1 MATRPAT
8 VARQAGVDALKNISG
23 SQKAAIMMLAIGE
36 ERSARLFAMMDE
48 EEIKDLSQA
57 MANLGAIDAGI
68 VERLFQ
74 EFASQLSGT
83 GSLVGSQQSTERL
96 LLKSMSK
103 EQVAAI
109 MEDIRG
115 PAGRTMWDKLG
126 NVSEEVLA
134 SYLKNEYPQTVAVV
148 LGKLKSE
155 QAASVLVAL
164 PDEFSAEVIMRML
177 SMEVVRKEILEGV
190 EQTLRQEF
198 MTNLARTNQRDS
210 HEVMA
215 DIFNNLDRASEDRF
229 MNSLEERSRDS
240 AEKIRS
246 LMFTFDDLSKL
257 DANGIQTLLRHV
269 EKAKLAIA
277 LKGAGD
283 AIKDMFFSNMSE
295 RQGKILREDMENM
308 GPVRLSE
315 VDEAQQGMTAKAKEL
330 AANGDIVI
338 AEAGGEDEMIY

>member
-1 MATRPAT
+1 
-8 VARQAGVDALKNISG
+8 
-23 SQKAAIMMLAIGE
+23 
-36 ERSARLFAMMDE
+36 
-48 EEIKDLSQA
+48 
-57 MANLGAIDAGI
+57 
-68 VERLFQ
+68 
-74 EFASQLSGT
+74 
-83 GSLVGSQQSTERL
+83 
-96 LLKSMSK
+96 
-103 EQVAAI
+103 
-109 MEDIRG
+109 
-115 PAGRTMWDKLG
+115 MWDKLG
-126 NVSEEVLA
+126 NVNEEVLA

-148 LGKLKSE
+148 LGKLKAE

-198 MTNLARTNQRDS
+198 MSNLARTNQRDS

-215 DIFNNLDRASEDRF
+215 DIFNNLDRASEERF

-257 DANGIQTLLRHV
+257 DANGIQTLLRHI

-277 LKGAGD
+277 LKGASD
-283 AIKDMFFSNMSE
+283 DIKDMFFSNMSE

-315 VDEAQQGMTAKAKEL
+315 VDEAQMGMVTKAKEL
-330 AANGDIVI
+330 ATSGEIVI
-338 AEAGGEDEMIY
+338 ADAKGEDEMIY